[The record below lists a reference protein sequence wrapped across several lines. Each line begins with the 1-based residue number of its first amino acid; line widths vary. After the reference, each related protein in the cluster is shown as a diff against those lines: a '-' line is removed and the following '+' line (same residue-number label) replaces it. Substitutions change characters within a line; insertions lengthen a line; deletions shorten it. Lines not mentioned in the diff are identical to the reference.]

1 MHSST
6 LLLVAIA
13 SLMVSFT
20 SAKGTSRGND
30 VHVNG
35 IPQGSGAVYVSKRK
49 LNKRKTTSSN
59 DYYAEPAGSQG
70 SPVGLDTVTGLL
82 GGVSGGGA
90 GGLAG
95 GLI

>member
-20 SAKGTSRGND
+20 SAKGTSKGND

-49 LNKRKTTSSN
+49 LYKRKTTGN

-70 SPVGLDTVTGLL
+70 SPVGLDTVTSLL
-82 GGVSGGGA
+82 GGVSGGSTSGI
-90 GGLAG
+90 AG